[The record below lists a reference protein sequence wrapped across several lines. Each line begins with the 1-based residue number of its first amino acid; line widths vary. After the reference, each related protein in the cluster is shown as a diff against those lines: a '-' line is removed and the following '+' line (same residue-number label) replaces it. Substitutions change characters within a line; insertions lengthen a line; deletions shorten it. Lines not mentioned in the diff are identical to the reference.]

1 MRGRAIARS
10 LSVKVKSVSCANV
23 RKLSPEKSRSR
34 SASSICSTKMSGMVR
49 LVAVM
54 TCAAIALVSCG
65 RSSHEQ
71 ALSLRG
77 VESSLRVAGVRHIQV
92 ITPPRHTP
100 AYGQHLVF
108 PSNPPFGAQ
117 YLFIRIFRTPRAAKD
132 SPVIAQGRKY
142 FPRENAH
149 NIRVC
154 NVWLFESDLPL
165 LSANPPPKARKY
177 YARLVRAADEAA
189 HRIATALRRRCVR

>member
-1 MRGRAIARS
+1 M
-10 LSVKVKSVSCANV
+10 
-23 RKLSPEKSRSR
+23 
-34 SASSICSTKMSGMVR
+34 CSTKMSGIVR

-54 TCAAIALVSCG
+54 PCAAIALVSCG
-65 RSSHEQ
+65 RSSHEL
-71 ALSLRG
+71 ALSLSG
-77 VESSLRVAGVRHIQV
+77 VESSLRAAGVRHFQV

-108 PSNPPFGAQ
+108 LSNPPFGAQ
-117 YLFIRIFRTPRAAKD
+117 YLQVRSFRSVREAKD
-132 SPVIAQGRKY
+132 SPVIAQARKY

-154 NVWLFESDLPL
+154 NVWLFESDLPF

-189 HRIATALRRRCVR
+189 HRIATELRRRCVR